1 MNANRVIALALVS
14 LVLLSGCSS
23 IDTLTG
29 SSTPTEAGPTGTPT
43 TSDTA
48 ASTDTQTSTS
58 TETSTPIVQTP
69 PPTATAVP
77 TETWT
82 KPATPKAPESKNDD
96 RIKSGTFVNKESS
109 NGSGYTNFD
118 VQVNANTR
126 MENVDPTPS
135 VDGEPY
141 FVVEINDKIVT
152 RTDANFRSDG
162 TFTLTVRPGALEQF
176 DSGTLN
182 VKVTLYDED
191 HKHDDIYGE
200 WTGTIEYTA

>member
-29 SSTPTEAGPTGTPT
+29 SSTQTDTGPTATPT
-43 TSDTA
+43 PDTA
-48 ASTDTQTSTS
+48 ASTDTQTSAPDDTS
-58 TETSTPIVQTP
+58 TQIVKTP
-69 PPTATAVP
+69 PPTATAIP

-82 KPATPKAPESKNDD
+82 KPATPKAPESKNENN
-96 RIKSGTFVNKESS
+96 IKSAEIVNKEESS

-118 VQVNANTR
+118 VQVNADTSF
-126 MENVDPTPS
+126 EDIDPTPS

-141 FVVEINDKIVT
+141 FVVEINDKIVA
-152 RTDANFRSDG
+152 RNDVNLRQDG
-162 TFTLTVRPGALEQF
+162 TFTLTIRPGALEQF
-176 DSGTLN
+176 DSGTLD

-191 HKHDDIYGE
+191 HKHDDRYGK
-200 WTGTIEYTA
+200 WTGTVKYTA